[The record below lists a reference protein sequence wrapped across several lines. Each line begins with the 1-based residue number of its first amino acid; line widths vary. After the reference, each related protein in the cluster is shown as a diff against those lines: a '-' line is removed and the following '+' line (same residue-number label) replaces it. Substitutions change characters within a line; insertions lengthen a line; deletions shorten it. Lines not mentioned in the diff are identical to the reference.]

1 MWVGGCV
8 KQNKCSASCLK
19 KLYRLQY
26 DYVDVAKSDMPVLV
40 SRKAKSTNI
49 VALIYNSR
57 DTPGTAHLNQLTYL
71 GHTKALV

>member
-1 MWVGGCV
+1 MLNKTNAAGCF
-8 KQNKCSASCLK
+8 LFE